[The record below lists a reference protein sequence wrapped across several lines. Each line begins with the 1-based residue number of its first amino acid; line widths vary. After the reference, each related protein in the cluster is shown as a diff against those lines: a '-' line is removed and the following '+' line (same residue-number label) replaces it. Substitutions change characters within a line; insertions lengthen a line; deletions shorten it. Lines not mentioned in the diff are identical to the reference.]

1 MKRSLS
7 SLIENTDVREFKVV
21 DIEVGKISES
31 KTQARTYFDEKKLGE
46 LSESIKKSGVLQ
58 PIIVQ
63 LLGNS
68 EYQLIAGER
77 RLRASKAAGLKTI
90 PCLVKDVTDKD
101 AAVLGLVENVQRSQ
115 LNTIEE
121 ALGYKSL
128 QETYGLNAKE
138 IGLLVG
144 KSRSFIANLLRI
156 SNLSQ
161 KVQEALKE
169 EKISFGQARPLIVLD
184 ENLQDKLLSEIISLS
199 LNSRQVEEKVSGL
212 NGKSV
217 VSEEVLHLKSDL
229 ENSLG
234 TKVQVKKS
242 GKSFKVNLNFQNIE
256 ALKKFYREI
265 KLTSKN
271 FRINLRNYIKNCIG
285 INLVKITIYY

>member
-144 KSRSFIANLLRI
+144 KSRPFIANLLR
-156 SNLSQ
+156 
-161 KVQEALKE
+161 
-169 EKISFGQARPLIVLD
+169 
-184 ENLQDKLLSEIISLS
+184 LS
-199 LNSRQVEEKVSGL
+199 LI
-212 NGKSV
+212 
-217 VSEEVLHLKSDL
+217 H
-229 ENSLG
+229 
-234 TKVQVKKS
+234 
-242 GKSFKVNLNFQNIE
+242 I
-256 ALKKFYREI
+256 
-265 KLTSKN
+265 
-271 FRINLRNYIKNCIG
+271 
-285 INLVKITIYY
+285 

>member
-144 KSRSFIANLLRI
+144 KSRPFIANLLRI

-199 LNSRQVEEKVSGL
+199 LNSRQVEEKVSEL
-212 NGKSV
+212 NGKSS
-217 VSEEVLHLKSDL
+217 VSEEILHLKSNL
-229 ENSLG
+229 ENMLG
-234 TKVQVKKS
+234 SKVQVKKS

-256 ALKKFYREI
+256 ALKKFIE
-265 KLTSKN
+265 KLN
-271 FRINLRNYIKNCIG
+271 
-285 INLVKITIYY
+285 